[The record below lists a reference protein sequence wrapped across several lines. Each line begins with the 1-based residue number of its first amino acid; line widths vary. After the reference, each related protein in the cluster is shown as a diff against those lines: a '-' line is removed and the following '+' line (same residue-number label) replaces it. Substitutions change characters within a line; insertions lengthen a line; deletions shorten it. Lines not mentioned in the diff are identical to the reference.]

1 MIWRPSSLIPLLG
14 LLLGA
19 AAPSLL
25 PAQEDNTGVG
35 FELGYSRASFA
46 PGGLTD
52 AHEGSLL
59 GGFVSQRL
67 SGPLSAQ
74 AELLFTTKGGS
85 VTLGT
90 PVGPVRA
97 AIQLIYIEL
106 PLLARVTL
114 PLGRRVR
121 PVLLGG
127 GSYALSVG
135 CEFQVQVAGAFGQ
148 ARCDQPGSGL
158 ELAKADLSAIVG
170 GGVEYAWRTSAVR
183 LELRRFVG
191 LRDVVEGGEGRNR
204 VWVLLFGITF

>member
-1 MIWRPSSLIPLLG
+1 MIWRPSRFIPMLG

-25 PAQEDNTGVG
+25 SAQEDDTGVG

-52 AHEGSLL
+52 AHEGSLI
-59 GGFVSQRL
+59 GGFFSQRL
-67 SGPLSAQ
+67 AGPLSAQ
-74 AELLFTTKGGS
+74 VELLFTTKGGS
-85 VTLGT
+85 MSLAT
-90 PVGPVRA
+90 PAGPTRA
-97 AIQLIYIEL
+97 AIQLVYVEL

-135 CEFQVQVAGAFGQ
+135 CEFQIPGAFGE
-148 ARCDQPGSGL
+148 ARCDQAGSGL
-158 ELAKADLSAIVG
+158 ELAKSDLSVIVG

-191 LRDVVEGGEGRNR
+191 VRDVVQGGEGRNR

>member
-1 MIWRPSSLIPLLG
+1 MIWRPSRFIPMLG

-25 PAQEDNTGVG
+25 SAQEDDTGVG

-52 AHEGSLL
+52 AREGSLI
-59 GGFVSQRL
+59 GGFFSQRL
-67 SGPLSAQ
+67 AGPLSAQ
-74 AELLFTTKGGS
+74 LELIFTTKGGS
-85 VTLGT
+85 VSLAT
-90 PVGPVRA
+90 PAGPARA
-97 AIQLIYIEL
+97 AIQLVYVEL

-135 CEFQVQVAGAFGQ
+135 CEFQIPGAFGE

-158 ELAKADLSAIVG
+158 ELAKSDLSAIVG

-191 LRDVVEGGEGRNR
+191 LRDIVEGGEGRNR